1 MTRSSWPGRWRRG
14 HGCGLLGCVVDRTRH
29 VQGIH
34 HTGQSTALEVL
45 VDARRQ
51 RGHPAAMPVFAG
63 EFLSLQAGVIARR
76 QLVSRGWADHDIARM
91 LRRRLWASVF
101 DGVYVDHTGELS
113 WLQRAWAG
121 VLFSWP
127 SALSHAS
134 ALTVADGPGR
144 RSADD
149 DKVHIVVERDR
160 RLVRPPGIELHRRGA
175 FDKHVQWNLGP
186 PRVRYEQAAI
196 AVATSADSEYAAVA
210 ALSQAVQSR
219 RTTARR
225 MLSAMEERERLARR
239 KWVAGVLRDIDEG
252 TCSVL
257 EHGYLTRVERP
268 HHLPR
273 GRRQLAGVGKTGR
286 IYRDVAYH
294 LAARGRARRAAVPWL
309 DRCPRPGLRSRSA
322 RPGRRPAHDPA
333 RLGSGLRPTLLDGR
347 AGRRT
352 PAGARMGWRN
362 QAMRSGLRVTRLIA
376 GAK

>member
-1 MTRSSWPGRWRRG
+1 M
-14 HGCGLLGCVVDRTRH
+14 RH

-51 RGHPAAMPVFAG
+51 RGHAAAMPVSAG
-63 EFLSLQAGVIARR
+63 ELLSLQAGVIARR

-101 DGVYVDHTGELS
+101 DGVYVNHTGELS

-134 ALTVADGPGR
+134 ALRVADGPGR

-149 DKVHIVVERDR
+149 DMVHIVVERDR
-160 RLVRPPGIELHRRGA
+160 RLVRPPGIELHRRRA

-196 AVATSADSEYAAVA
+196 DVATSADSEYAAVA

-225 MLSAMEERERLARR
+225 MLSAMEERERLPRR

-294 LAARGRARRAAVPWL
+294 LPLVVE
-309 DRCPRPGLRSRSA
+309 
-322 RPGRRPAHDPA
+322 
-333 RLGSGLRPTLLDGR
+333 LDGR
-347 AGRRT
+347 LFHGSTGARDRDFDRDLLAQVEGQLTTRLAWGQVFDRPCWT
-352 PAGARMGWRN
+352 AAQVGVLLQQRGWAGATKPCG
-362 QAMRSGLRVTRLIA
+362 ADCALR
-376 GAK
+376 G